1 MRRFSSYGP
10 VDTDLHFHAPR
21 TALIDRV
28 LAALTGGGGPENGGG
43 YITVWAPRQRGK
55 SWIVGQAV
63 RRLRDD
69 PRNRAF
75 DVVATSVEHLKTVRD
90 AGVVIGRL
98 AADIAGAL
106 GVDAGPIRSADG
118 FDAVFRAERGAKP
131 LILVLDEFDALPAE
145 AIEGIV
151 GVFRKIHG
159 HRRLQAG
166 RPAGEVDYRLHGVA
180 LVGVRGALGVDSATG
195 SPFNVQQS
203 VHVPNLTEDEVGG
216 MFAWYERESGQAVE
230 PAVVER
236 VYRETGGQPGLT
248 SWLGELLTETYN
260 RRGPSITMK
269 DFDAAYADAVDALP
283 NANVQ
288 HLIGKVREA
297 PYRDVVLDFFQ
308 TGERRPFHFDEPHV
322 NFLYLNGVIDREQ
335 AADGRQYVKFSC
347 PFVQK
352 RVFNYFSSTLAGYTG
367 SVFTGFEDLSDTI
380 TDDGL
385 DVRRLLQR
393 FERHLRANR
402 GWLLKDAP
410 RRRDLR
416 VFEAVHHFVLYT
428 FLDRFLQPR
437 GGRVYPE
444 FPAGNGAIDL
454 LVRYAGKAYGL
465 EVKTF
470 TDAFGYRRALG
481 QAARYARQ
489 LGLDRVTLVFFVDGV
504 DDANRG
510 AYEAAHVD
518 EAGAT
523 VDPVFVE
530 TA

>member
-10 VDTDLHFHAPR
+10 IDTDLHFHAPR
-21 TALIDRV
+21 TALVDRV
-28 LAALTGGGGPENGGG
+28 LDALVGSGRPENGGS

-55 SWIVGQAV
+55 SWIVGEAV

-69 PRNRAF
+69 ARHRGM
-75 DVVATSVEHLKTVRD
+75 DVVATSVERLKTVRD
-90 AGVVIGRL
+90 AGVVIGRI
-98 AADIAGAL
+98 AADITGAL
-106 GVDAGPIRSADG
+106 GVDAGPIRSADE
-118 FDAVFRAERGAKP
+118 FDTVFRAEPGAKP
-131 LILVLDEFDALPAE
+131 LVLVLDEFDALPAE

-151 GVFRKIHG
+151 GVFRNIHG

-166 RPAGEVDYRLHGVA
+166 RPGGEMDYRLHGVA
-180 LVGVRGALGVDSATG
+180 LIGVRGALGVDSTTG

-203 VHVPNLTEDEVGG
+203 VHVPNLTEDEVRG

-230 PAVVER
+230 SAVVER
-236 VYRETGGQPGLT
+236 VYRETRGQPGLT

-260 RRGPSITMK
+260 RRGPSITVE

-288 HLIGKVREA
+288 HLIGKVREP

-308 TGERRPFHFDEPHV
+308 TGERRPFRFDEPRV
-322 NFLYLNGVIDREQ
+322 NFLYLNGVIDREP
-335 AADGRQYVKFSC
+335 ASDGRQYVGFSC

-352 RVFNYFSSTLAGYTG
+352 RLFNYFSSTLAGYTG
-367 SVFTGFEDLSDTI
+367 SVFTAFEDLSDTI
-380 TDDGL
+380 GDAGL
-385 DVRRLLQR
+385 DVRRLLGR

-402 GWLLKDAP
+402 EWLLKDAP

-416 VFEAVHHFVLYT
+416 VFEAVHHFVLYS

-454 LVRYAGKAYGL
+454 LIRYAGQVYRL
-465 EVKTF
+465 EVKSF

-489 LGLDRVTLVFFVDGV
+489 LGLDRVTLVFFVDAV
-504 DDANRG
+504 DDANRDT
-510 AYEAAHVD
+510 YEAIHAD
-518 EAGAT
+518 EAGVT

-530 TA
+530 TG